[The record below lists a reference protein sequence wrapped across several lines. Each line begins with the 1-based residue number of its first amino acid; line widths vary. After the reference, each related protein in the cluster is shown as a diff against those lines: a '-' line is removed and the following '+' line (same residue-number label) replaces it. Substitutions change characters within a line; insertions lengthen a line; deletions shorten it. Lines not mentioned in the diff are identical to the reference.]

1 MKQTRWNLILALCLV
16 YATGQAQLTYKDVA
30 PVFLRRCADCHHQG
44 KVFPSLTHY
53 GSVSL
58 YKGIIAANL
67 QSGKMPPWY
76 ADTTYMR
83 FSHERIITLSEKT
96 QILNWLAA
104 GGPPGDTTLAP
115 PVPLYSRYQL
125 GGTPDLVLSSQ
136 KYVSTASY
144 TDKNVCFALP
154 TGLTQDRV
162 LRAYEIVPGNSHLA
176 HHIIM
181 AIDTLGT
188 SVSDLSGSCNATSYG
203 SVTGGWTPGSS
214 PVVFP
219 SKNPLKLGITIK
231 KGSHIV
237 LQVHYPAG
245 TSSLS
250 DSIQLRLYFY
260 PLNTPGIRDLSFFII
275 KDMNF
280 GIAANGTA
288 TVTGIYPRTG
298 SLQQDISVF
307 SIFPHSHKI
316 CTSIKN
322 YASQGAV
329 KIPLC
334 RIRNWNFEWQDSYV
348 FKTLQK
354 IPMGSR
360 LYGQHV
366 YDNTSNNPNHSPL
379 PVNAGFGSDD
389 EMLFDMLL
397 CTTYMPG
404 DETIN
409 VDSIL
414 GSDELLSALAE
425 EASVHAAPAV
435 TAYPNPFHDRITIS
449 CELPAKGQLD
459 LTVYDMVGR
468 RIKDLCSKTE
478 PAGIHTYE
486 WDGTTDQG
494 EAVSPGL
501 YLYKLSTA
509 SITYCGKILLAP
521 KER

>member
-1 MKQTRWNLILALCLV
+1 MLALCLL
-16 YATGQAQLTYKDVA
+16 YSMGHAQLTYKDVA

-58 YKGIIAANL
+58 YKGLIAANL

-76 ADTTYMR
+76 ADTTYVR

-96 QILNWLAA
+96 KVLNWLAA
-104 GGPPGDTTLAP
+104 GAPPGDTTQAP
-115 PVPLYSRYQL
+115 PVPLYSNYRL
-125 GGTPDLVLSSQ
+125 SGVPDLMLNSQ
-136 KYVSTASY
+136 KYVSTASS

-162 LRAYEIVPGNSHLA
+162 LRAYEIVPGNNHLA
-176 HHIIM
+176 HHIIV

-219 SKNPLKLGITIK
+219 SKNPLRLGIRIK
-231 KGSHIV
+231 KGSNIV

-245 TSSLS
+245 TSGLS

-260 PLNTPGIRDLSFFII
+260 PPNTPGIRNISFFAI
-275 KDMNF
+275 KDVNF
-280 GIAANGTA
+280 TIPTNDTL
-288 TVTGIYPRTG
+288 TVTGIYPRSG
-298 SLQQDISVF
+298 ALPQDLSLF

-316 CTSIKN
+316 CT
-322 YASQGAV
+322 AV
-329 KIPLC
+329 KDFASNGTSNIPLC

-348 FKTLQK
+348 FKRLVK
-354 IPMGSR
+354 IPAGFR
-360 LYGQHV
+360 FYGQHF
-366 YDNTSNNPNHSPL
+366 YDNTSNNPDHSPL
-379 PVNAGFGSDD
+379 PVNAGSGSDD

-397 CTTYMPG
+397 CTKYMTG

-409 VDSIL
+409 VDSII
-414 GSDELLSALAE
+414 GADELLAALSG

-449 CELPAKGQLD
+449 CELPANGQLN
-459 LTVYDMVGR
+459 LTVYDMMGR

-486 WDGTTDQG
+486 WDGKTDQG
-494 EAVSPGL
+494 EAASPGL

-509 SITYCGKILLAP
+509 SITYCGKILLDP